1 MIRMKIAA
9 IVCTLPGCLLMQQC
23 GPARAAE
30 DVQKRSKSDVIL
42 TVVGKLNITDSAASI
57 TAKGKPPLLDITF
70 NLSFD
75 KEPGFRARAVALNG
89 RTVEI
94 RGSLIR
100 LPKKDNEDEPAD
112 NGARG
117 DEEDDERRRVGH
129 EDYVLVPVRIPV
141 ASSKRHFVTAVTRG
155 EVQSGLLAI
164 GGETTGVKISI
175 SPESERMWELK
186 LSPKDLALIEMAED
200 QTIVV
205 SGLVTL
211 QKGIAIPYRWI
222 MHVRSVLLK

>member
-1 MIRMKIAA
+1 MKRGLIACA
-9 IVCTLPGCLLMQQC
+9 LLSCLLVQQS
-23 GPARAAE
+23 GPAPAAE
-30 DVQKRSKSDVIL
+30 DVQKRNKSYVNL
-42 TVVGKLNITDSAASI
+42 TVVGKLTITDSTASI

-70 NLSFD
+70 NLGFD
-75 KEPGFRARAVALNG
+75 KEPGFRARAMALNG

-112 NGARG
+112 DGAR
-117 DEEDDERRRVGH
+117 DDEDRRRVGH

-141 ASSKRHFVTAVTRG
+141 ASSKPHYVNAVTRG
-155 EVQSGLLAI
+155 EVQSGLLAV

-175 SPESERMWELK
+175 SPKKERMWELQ
-186 LSPKDLALIEMAED
+186 LSPKDMELIEMAED
-200 QTIVV
+200 KAIIV

-211 QKGIAIPYRWI
+211 QKGVAIPYRWI
-222 MHVRSVLLK
+222 MQVRSVLLK